1 MKIVFCGYRNWSINL
16 FNKLK
21 EKYNKVNFNLI
32 INNKEFQL
40 FDFIGTNFII
50 CAGWSWIIPNH
61 IVDNYLVIGTHPSD
75 LPAYA
80 GGSPLQNQI
89 IDGIV
94 KTKNTLFRLS
104 SVLDGGEIIYKN
116 ELLLEGNIENIFK
129 HFEDSSYKLLV
140 KFIDNYPD
148 NPRIKQN
155 TKDIHHV
162 KRIKPK
168 YSELT
173 SDKISKMTCKELY
186 NFIRCRTDP
195 YPNVFI
201 KDNIGILKFNDI
213 DFKPNE

>member
-21 EKYNKVNFNLI
+21 AKYNKVNFNLI
-32 INNKEFQL
+32 INNKEFKL
-40 FDFIGTNFII
+40 IDFSGTNFII
-50 CAGWSWIIPNH
+50 CAGWSWIIPNN

-80 GGSPLQNQI
+80 GGSPIQNQI
-89 IDGIV
+89 INGIV

-116 ELLLEGNIENIFK
+116 NLLLEGNIENIFK
-129 HFEDSSYKLLV
+129 NFEDSSYKLIV
-140 KFIDNYPD
+140 KFINNYPN
-148 NPRIKQN
+148 NPKIKQN
-155 TKDIHHV
+155 IQNIHHV
-162 KRIKPK
+162 KRLKPK
-168 YSELT
+168 DSELT

-186 NFIRCRTDP
+186 NFIRCRTNP

-201 KDNIGILKFNDI
+201 KDKLGILKFNDI
-213 DFKPNE
+213 DFEPNE